1 MAIAVE
7 TDDTVEQMVECL
19 MDVSALMHEAYQIPQ
34 TEDGKDQVAAMVT
47 KLLSR
52 TEMLSDPEALQK
64 VKDEAAD
71 LVNEG
76 TWEYESV
83 REKEHVRAEAKA
95 SGVSV
100 HFGKLMT
107 IASIKFYELAKE
119 LRKKKGGIVYR
130 GDCARDEH
138 GAAAVYEE
146 LGTNPTSVQGLN
158 TCLAYG
164 SLPGNLCTAAD
175 AVKAYVQATLK
186 SKYKTWIELPPEL
199 RPAWWKNK
207 FVQPVVLLVKALYG
221 HPDAG
226 GMWEQHLKGILKKMG
241 GEEIPEFPGNFWFSG
256 PRLMLSTYVDDLT
269 LAGPLEHHQK
279 FWSELANVVNVE
291 PPEPIYRML
300 GRNHIYAVVPDS
312 GNTETAALR
321 GSADALIFDM
331 KDYAQQTID
340 LYKSVAGVEKIK
352 SAQTPFLADGTF
364 TTADEESPG
373 ELAPKACSI
382 LMKALWLA
390 RLARPDI
397 LKPINDLATKVQK
410 WTRVHDKKLL
420 RLIQYIQHSL
430 DYRLTA
436 VCGDDASE
444 LWLELFVDADFGGDQ
459 HDVKS
464 TSGGY
469 LVLRGPNTHYPLAWV
484 SKRQTSTSRSTTESE
499 VVSLAYSLY
508 QEGLP
513 SLQLWDK
520 LLGRAVNLVIQEDNQ
535 ATILVVR
542 KGFSPKLR
550 HISRTHKINLS
561 SLKECIDDPSVEIK
575 YIDTNEQAADIF
587 TKALPPQKWF
597 KALCLLG
604 IRTDLKC
611 LVPSKTDR
619 SLPSSS
625 KPS

>member
-1 MAIAVE
+1 MEILNIRE
-7 TDDTVEQMVECL
+7 F
-19 MDVSALMHEAYQIPQ
+19 
-34 TEDGKDQVAAMVT
+34 
-47 KLLSR
+47 LLS
-52 TEMLSDPEALQK
+52 LSLG
-64 VKDEAAD
+64 
-71 LVNEG
+71 L
-76 TWEYESV
+76 
-83 REKEHVRAEAKA
+83 
-95 SGVSV
+95 
-100 HFGKLMT
+100 
-107 IASIKFYELAKE
+107 
-119 LRKKKGGIVYR
+119 YR
-130 GDCARDEH
+130 
-138 GAAAVYEE
+138 
-146 LGTNPTSVQGLN
+146 
-158 TCLAYG
+158 
-164 SLPGNLCTAAD
+164 
-175 AVKAYVQATLK
+175 
-186 SKYKTWIELPPEL
+186 I
-199 RPAWWKNK
+199 
-207 FVQPVVLLVKALYG
+207 
-221 HPDAG
+221 
-226 GMWEQHLKGILKKMG
+226 
-241 GEEIPEFPGNFWFSG
+241 
-256 PRLMLSTYVDDLT
+256 
-269 LAGPLEHHQK
+269 
-279 FWSELANVVNVE
+279 
-291 PPEPIYRML
+291 L
-300 GRNHIYAVVPDS
+300 GRNHVYSMVPDS
-312 GNTETAALR
+312 GYTETAALR
-321 GSADALIFDM
+321 GSADALVFDVQ
-331 KDYAQQTID
+331 DYAQQTID
-340 LYKSVAGVEKIK
+340 LYKSVAGVDKIK
-352 SAQTPFLADGTF
+352 SAQMPFLVDGTF
-364 TTADEESPG
+364 TQADEESPG

-436 VCGDDASE
+436 VCGDDPSE

-469 LVLRGPNTHYPLAWV
+469 LVLKGPNTHFPLAWV

-520 LLGRAVNLVIQEDNQ
+520 LLGRAVNLVMQEDNQ
-535 ATILVVR
+535 ATILVVK

-611 LVPSKTDR
+611 LIPSKTDR